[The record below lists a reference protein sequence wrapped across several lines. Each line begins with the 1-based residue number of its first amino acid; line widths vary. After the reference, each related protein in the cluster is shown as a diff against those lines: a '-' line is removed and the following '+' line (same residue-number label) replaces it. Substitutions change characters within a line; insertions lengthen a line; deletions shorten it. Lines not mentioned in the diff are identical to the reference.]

1 MNTIALIG
9 RPNVGKSLL
18 FNRLARKDLALV
30 HDRPGV
36 TRDRLIAECL
46 WRKHPITLVDT
57 GGIGLD
63 EEANFSQ
70 AIQQEAELAIT
81 MADLIFW
88 VVDGRDGVTP
98 LDLEIADQLRKV
110 KKPIFIVINKLDDPK
125 QSFLAHEFNKLGFPY
140 LFPVSAAH
148 GLGVEPLIKEALTQ
162 LPSPKAPKP
171 LFASAPPRIAFVG
184 RPNVGK
190 SSLINAVL
198 EDPRTIVSDISGT
211 TRDAIEIPY
220 VRQDSKCAYLLIDTA
235 GMRHKSH
242 LRDPLEQQMTSRTA
256 YSIQRANVCL
266 LVIDADKG
274 ITEQDKKIAG
284 LIEKA
289 QKPCLVLINKW
300 DLTQSVTL
308 TSTPNQNSQKA
319 PATFK
324 ESYAKAVQQELFF
337 LYQAPVLFV
346 SALKKKGM
354 DQLFQAIEDLEKRII
369 TPLTTGPLNRILQKV
384 MQRHPPPIRQGKRFK
399 ILYLTAIPSE
409 KRFVPPTFLGFCNNP
424 KLIVPSWFIFLETQ
438 LRKNFQFEGCPFLW
452 QWKSRLDSQTKEN
465 AKSSSKSF
473 PNPQKNRNKKQSQSS
488 PKPRKRKQGRRTY

>member
-36 TRDRLIAECL
+36 TRDRLITECL
-46 WRKHPITLVDT
+46 WEKRPITLIDT

-88 VVDGRDGVTP
+88 VVDGRTGLTP
-98 LDLEIADQLRKV
+98 LDLEIADQLRKI
-110 KKPIFIVINKLDDPK
+110 KKPLFIVINKLDDPK
-125 QSFLAHEFNKLGFPY
+125 QSFLAHEFNQLGFPS
-140 LFPVSAAH
+140 LFTVSAAH
-148 GLGVEPLIKEALTQ
+148 GLGIETLIKKALTQ
-162 LPSPKAPKP
+162 LPAPQAPKP
-171 LFASAPPRIAFVG
+171 PLVLAPPRIAFVG

-198 EDPRTIVSDISGT
+198 QDPRTIVSNIPGT

-220 VRQDSKCAYLLIDTA
+220 VRQNSKCAYLLIDTA

-256 YSIQRANVCL
+256 YSIQRANLCL
-266 LVIDADKG
+266 LVIDADRG

-289 QKPCLVLINKW
+289 KKPCLVLINKW
-300 DLTQSVTL
+300 DLTQNITL
-308 TSTPNQNSQKA
+308 PSTPHLNSQKT
-319 PATFK
+319 PTSFK

-337 LYQAPVLFV
+337 LYQAPILFV

-354 DQLFQAIEDLEKRII
+354 DELFEAVENLEKRIMA
-369 TPLTTGPLNRILQKV
+369 PLTTGPLNRLLQKV

-399 ILYLTAIPSE
+399 ILYLTAIASE

-424 KLIVPSWFIFLETQ
+424 KLIVPSWFIFLESQ
-438 LRKNFQFEGCPFLW
+438 LRKSFQFEGCPFLW
-452 QWKSRLDSQTKEN
+452 QWKSRATSELRERTKPST
-465 AKSSSKSF
+465 KGFKK
-473 PNPQKNRNKKQSQSS
+473 PNKNQNKKQSRSS
-488 PKPRKRKQGRRTY
+488 KKPRKRF